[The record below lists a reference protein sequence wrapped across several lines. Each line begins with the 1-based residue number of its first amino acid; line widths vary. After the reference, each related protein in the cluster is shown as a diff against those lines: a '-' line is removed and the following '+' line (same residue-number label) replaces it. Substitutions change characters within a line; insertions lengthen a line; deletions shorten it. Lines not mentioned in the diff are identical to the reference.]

1 MEDACLSL
9 PDLSLWSLA
18 LFCRD
23 LLSTVS
29 PRFPELGGIVVNSF
43 PVAMYIIAR
52 MLLGFGIL
60 FAIVSGSSLIGEL
73 AYPKER
79 PFMTSLFNASYF
91 IGSILAAAISIRTT
105 SITGNWGWRVPSL
118 LQICPSLLQIC
129 TVLYVF
135 HV

>member
-1 MEDACLSL
+1 
-9 PDLSLWSLA
+9 
-18 LFCRD
+18 
-23 LLSTVS
+23 
-29 PRFPELGGIVVNSF
+29 
-43 PVAMYIIAR
+43 MYIIAR

-105 SITGNWGWRVPSL
+105 EMVGNWGWRAPSL
-118 LQICPSLLQIC
+118 LQICPSILQIC
-129 TVLYVF
+129 TVLYVSPNEF
-135 HV
+135 RVPH